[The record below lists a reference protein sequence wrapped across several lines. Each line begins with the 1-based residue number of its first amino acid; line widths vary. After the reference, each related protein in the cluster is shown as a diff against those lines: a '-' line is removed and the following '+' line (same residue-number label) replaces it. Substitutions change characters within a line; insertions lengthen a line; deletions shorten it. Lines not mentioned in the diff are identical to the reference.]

1 MERRELLLKGLG
13 GISLA
18 ILPLRLGASTRSGA
32 EPSVSAELQN
42 LWTEACLSHYWLED
56 RRACDFLE
64 QLLARMP
71 GNLDSSFRADVYEKL
86 FQVRE
91 ALQAADGEVIAQQ
104 AAVLADPT
112 DGEKHFYL
120 GFTLGRLGRHSE
132 ALAEFEAA
140 LRNPERL
147 CADCF
152 RDSWNNIGW
161 YHYRRG
167 NYHEALQWFDRVCD
181 LNDAGEFLQHYDK
194 ARAVENKL
202 LVYSALG
209 LPAEA
214 EATTREYVARFGRVP
229 WPERHALAKV
239 GIDAD
244 AKYVEHC
251 SGLS

>member
-18 ILPLRLGASTRSGA
+18 ILPMRLDLGKRFGA

-42 LWTEACLSHYWLED
+42 LWGEACLSHYWFED
-56 RRACDFLE
+56 RRACDLLE
-64 QLLARMP
+64 QVLARIP
-71 GNLDSSFRADVYEKL
+71 GNLESSFHADLYEKL

-91 ALQAADGEVIAQQ
+91 SLQAAEREVIAQQ
-104 AAVLADPT
+104 AGVLADPT
-112 DGEKHFYL
+112 DAEKHFYL
-120 GFTLGRLGRHSE
+120 GFTLTRLGRHDE
-132 ALAEFEAA
+132 ALAEYEAA

-147 CADCF
+147 CAHCF

-167 NYHEALQWFDRVCD
+167 NYHEALKWFDRVCE
-181 LNDAGEFLQHYDK
+181 LNDTGEFLQDYDK

-202 LVYSALG
+202 LVYSALTMA
-209 LPAEA
+209 AEA
-214 EATTREYVARFGRVP
+214 EATTREYVVSFGRVP

-244 AKYVEHC
+244 AMYVEHC
-251 SGLS
+251 SGLL